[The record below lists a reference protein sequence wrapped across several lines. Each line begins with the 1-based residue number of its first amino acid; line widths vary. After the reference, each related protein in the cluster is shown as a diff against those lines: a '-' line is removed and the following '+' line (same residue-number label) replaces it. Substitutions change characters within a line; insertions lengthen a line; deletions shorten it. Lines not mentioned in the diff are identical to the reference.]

1 VPVAFAVPKE
11 GALTWVCGASIYKDA
26 PHVDKAHDV
35 IDSLLSPESGRFLI
49 NDYGYGHSNAKA
61 FDLVSEE
68 RLTELGLSRNPDKIL
83 GAGKYQIPISDE
95 FSSRMAS
102 IFTEI
107 KAGY

>member
-1 VPVAFAVPKE
+1 MTVGKCARSVGVEKP
-11 GALTWVCGASIYKDA
+11 S
-26 PHVDKAHDV
+26 
-35 IDSLLSPESGRFLI
+35 
-49 NDYGYGHSNAKA
+49 

-68 RLTELGLSRNPDKIL
+68 RLTELGLSRNPDEIL